1 MLGASVQTIQ
11 DIICSYLVLKNLPP
25 SADMIYLE
33 YCHEK
38 CDELAYNDNHPNLA
52 RAVRPSCSAAVLF
65 TVQGAQRVA
74 DLCWPIF
81 DVIDRMYPSLIRAG
95 WLEAY
100 ILTPPL
106 FYQDGFFRS
115 NLERTKIDQGASRYH
130 SPPIIDPPCWEAR
143 QMPHSVSNKLD
154 LEHVFDKRFRDFDLD
169 WRQIGVVI
177 PGAEVRSILGMLE
190 GGDRV
195 NGACRYGVLETVDLT
210 SQECRRFVWL
220 KYGMPV
226 SWTGQSGPG
235 AQIIFRVLSG
245 SSDEDGIPVGSWD
258 TESSCGVLLDLDVDQ
273 DCAGWQSG
281 EACRLEASLFSVDGF
296 SIDGDCGWSS
306 NVLRFSIF
314 LVDMQSDQSGAVLQ
328 DPL

>member
-1 MLGASVQTIQ
+1 
-11 DIICSYLVLKNLPP
+11 
-25 SADMIYLE
+25 
-33 YCHEK
+33 
-38 CDELAYNDNHPNLA
+38 
-52 RAVRPSCSAAVLF
+52 
-65 TVQGAQRVA
+65 
-74 DLCWPIF
+74 
-81 DVIDRMYPSLIRAG
+81 
-95 WLEAY
+95 
-100 ILTPPL
+100 
-106 FYQDGFFRS
+106 
-115 NLERTKIDQGASRYH
+115 
-130 SPPIIDPPCWEAR
+130 
-143 QMPHSVSNKLD
+143 MPHSVSNKLD

-245 SSDEDGIPVGSWD
+245 SSDENGIPVGSWD
-258 TESSCGVLLDLDVDQ
+258 AESSCGVLLDLDVDQ
-273 DCAGWQSG
+273 DCAGWQTS

-328 DPL
+328 DPLYLVPKNGSHAKSRASTCLAAPTSTNLMKGTSHAKWRTST